1 MKQWTVYSIIL
12 EQALYLKSIGVDVV
26 MSAEDIQVHA
36 LSIGANRAVVANNW
50 IILITNDEHQETIL
64 RLMFGDDL
72 LKLWAV
78 E

>member
-1 MKQWTVYSIIL
+1 MKQWTVYSITL
-12 EQALYLKSIGVDVV
+12 EQKLYLKSIGVDVE
-26 MSAEDIQVHA
+26 MFAEGIQVHA
-36 LSIGANRAVVANNW
+36 SSIGANRAVVANNW

-72 LKLWAV
+72 SKLWAV